1 MRALPTDP
9 HSSHVSP
16 VAKLAAA
23 VAMLVALF
31 GLLVAAAYPG
41 VAAAFVLGALSAVAL
56 RRATRRLADSRGL
69 CVPGT
74 DICLR
79 RSEDV

>member
-9 HSSHVSP
+9 HGPNASP
-16 VAKLAAA
+16 VAKLSAA
-23 VAMLVALF
+23 VVMLVAF
-31 GLLVAAAYPG
+31 FALLVAAAHPG
-41 VAAAFVLGALSAVAL
+41 VAAAFVLGALSAVAM
-56 RRATRRLADSRGL
+56 RRGTRLLARSRGL

-74 DICLR
+74 DVCLR